1 VKEKQG
7 DTMKL
12 GFVSMPLSG
21 HLNPMTALAR
31 KLQSRGNE
39 VVFFGVPD
47 VEPFARAAGLDFVPY
62 GEAEYPVG
70 SIEKVYSSVASM
82 HGFEVVRHS
91 CMNLNPDLTRVA
103 FDYLAEKLTMTGVE
117 ALVIDTVHFFIELV
131 PLSMSMP
138 YIHIWND
145 LNLDF
150 SGATP
155 PALFSCPLDTSPEG
169 LDRNAANLHKL
180 GEILGPMAD
189 IARSYAEKVGLTIDW
204 NDPAAT
210 VSKLAVI
217 TQTPKEF
224 DFPGIPWPAQ
234 FHYAGPFHD
243 DEGRETMPFPWEQL
257 ADKPLIYASLG
268 TLVNGLD
275 DVYKHILKAL
285 EPLEDVQVVL
295 SVGKNISPENLGPI
309 PSNTIVVRSAPQI
322 ELLKRAALCITHAG
336 LNTVLESLA
345 HGVPMV
351 AIPIGYTQPGT
362 AARIAHHGTGEFI
375 ELDELTTE
383 RLRELI
389 EKVVQ
394 DLSYRERAE
403 YFQKVILKTRGLDVA
418 ADIIEQAFQKC
429 RTEALRE
436 SHSVAQGKPKMAKEI
451 QKA

>member
-1 VKEKQG
+1 
-7 DTMKL
+7 MKI

-31 KLQSRGNE
+31 RVQSRGNE

-70 SIEKVYSSVASM
+70 SIEKFFSSVATM
-82 HGFEVVRHS
+82 RGFEVVRHS
-91 CMNLNPDLTRVA
+91 CMDLNPDLTRVA
-103 FDYLAEKLTMTGVE
+103 FDYLAEKLTTTGVE

-138 YIHIWND
+138 YVHIWNA
-145 LNLDF
+145 LHLDF
-150 SGATP
+150 SGLTP
-155 PALFSCPLDTSPEG
+155 PSLFSSPLDSSPEG
-169 LDRNAANLHKL
+169 LNRNAENLHKL
-180 GEILGPMAD
+180 GAILGPLAEV
-189 IARSYAEKVGLTIDW
+189 ARSYAERVELKIDW
-204 NDPAAT
+204 DDPAAT

-243 DEGRETMPFPWEQL
+243 DEGRGIVPFPWERL
-257 ADKPLIYASLG
+257 TDKPLIYASLG
-268 TLVNGLD
+268 TLVNGLE

-285 EPLEDVQVVL
+285 EPLAEHVQVVL
-295 SVGKNISPENLGPI
+295 SVGKNIDPKKLGPI

-322 ELLKRAALCITHAG
+322 ELLKRAAICITHAG

-351 AIPIGYTQPGT
+351 AIPIGYDQPGT
-362 AARIAHHGTGEFI
+362 AARIAHHGVGEFVEI
-375 ELDELTTE
+375 EDLTVE
-383 RLRELI
+383 GLSQLI
-389 EKVVQ
+389 QGVLK
-394 DLSYRERAE
+394 DPNYRIRAQH
-403 YFQKVILKTRGLDVA
+403 FASVIGETRGLDLA
-418 ADIIEQAFQKC
+418 ADVIERAFIT
-429 RTEALRE
+429 RAD
-436 SHSVAQGKPKMAKEI
+436 VAHVNVK
-451 QKA
+451 